1 MEKLVKESIV
11 AHLNKRNLIRESQ
24 HGFMEGKSC
33 LTNLLSFLETATS
46 YSDQGLPVDILYLD
60 FSKAF
65 DKVPHQRLITKL
77 KAHGIGDT
85 VANWVK

>member
-1 MEKLVKESIV
+1 M
-11 AHLNKRNLIRESQ
+11 AHLNKRNLVRESH

-46 YSDQGLPVDILYLD
+46 YDDQVFPVDILYFD

-65 DKVPHQRLITKL
+65 DKVSHQRVITKL
-77 KAHGIGDT
+77 KAHGTMMTLLQNGLKDGLQIDR
-85 VANWVK
+85 

>member
-11 AHLNKRNLIRESQ
+11 AHLNKRNLVRESQ

-46 YSDQGLPVDILYLD
+46 YSDHGLRVDILAVLG
-60 FSKAF
+60 
-65 DKVPHQRLITKL
+65 L
-77 KAHGIGDT
+77 
-85 VANWVK
+85 